1 VTRTKTMPVPKTRPC
16 RRCKA
21 PYPAAR
27 AALGY
32 TLCMPCGEKDSRTVR
47 HCIVPLHKSAYT
59 VITDRRDLH
68 RINNKT

>member
-1 VTRTKTMPVPKTRPC
+1 MNAKTIPKTRPC